1 MAGLERISWPLH
13 GEPMGKTHFLNVLDA
28 AGISKT
34 QKDRGEKPAE
44 ERSHHQIERA
54 QRELKSLQDQLEL
67 ETQRDPTAPP
77 TLRTL
82 GVGNGRLLQFFAG
95 QDAAT

>member
-34 QKDRGEKPAE
+34 QKDRGEKARRYAD
-44 ERSHHQIERA
+44 ERSRQQIERA

-67 ETQRDPTAPP
+67 ETQRDRTAPP
-77 TLRTL
+77 TLTHTWRWQ
-82 GVGNGRLLQFFAG
+82 R
-95 QDAAT
+95 

>member
-34 QKDRGEKPAE
+34 QKDRGEKRADMLTKDRAN
-44 ERSHHQIERA
+44 RSSARSASLRA
-54 QRELKSLQDQLEL
+54 FKTSLS
-67 ETQRDPTAPP
+67 
-77 TLRTL
+77 
-82 GVGNGRLLQFFAG
+82 
-95 QDAAT
+95 